1 MNNIEAEK
9 KVLGLI
15 INDNSLMGS
24 VTWLKAG
31 HFSYEPHFVI
41 WEAMIGAIQSG
52 AAATPV
58 TLSSL
63 FDLEIDQ
70 EKPAYLYSLVAAVE
84 PNDNVEQL
92 AAIVR
97 DCFVRREIVRASEAT
112 IQRARTLK
120 AGDGPI
126 RMLGDIMG
134 GAQSLMYGLP
144 DKGKQDSVSD
154 IVGAML
160 DRLRTGKVEKGIPTG
175 LRKLT
180 ERIGGFMP
188 GDFIVVGARPGMGKT
203 LALWHFCK
211 AAAHAASKDPLESGA
226 PCLISLEMSQEQVLM
241 RALSDAAF
249 QPGREIPYSPLM
261 KGRVDQPWWLDELEA
276 AKERLSA
283 LPMVIDD
290 SMCRT
295 VPEIEAAA
303 RSADKRLREQGS
315 KLGILLIDYLG
326 LMGGDRDSNTSRQ
339 QQIAAITRGLKSLAK
354 RLGIPIV
361 AAHQVGRGVE
371 SRDDKRPQLSDLRE
385 AGDIE
390 QDADV
395 VIFLYREHYYKQRG
409 MPPKSDAK
417 YTDWAQEMD
426 SFEHLIEFITSK
438 QRNGSTGIDKAWI
451 SLPSGRIADTD
462 PTPNS
467 EAFEL

>member
-41 WEAMIGAIQSG
+41 WEAMVGAIQGG

-144 DKGKQDSVSD
+144 EKGKQEGIGDV
-154 IVGAML
+154 ARNTL
-160 DRLRTGKVEKGIPTG
+160 ERLRTGKVERGIPTG

-180 ERIGGFMP
+180 ERVGGFMP
-188 GDFIVVGARPGMGKT
+188 SDFIVLGARPGMGKT
-203 LALWHFCK
+203 LALWHFMK
-211 AAAHAASKDPLESGA
+211 AAAHAAATDPLKYGG
-226 PCLISLEMSQEQVLM
+226 PCLASLEMSLEQM
-241 RALSDAAF
+241 TNRALADAAF
-249 QPGREIPYSPLM
+249 KPGREIPYWALRN
-261 KGRVDQPWWLDELEA
+261 GQLNEPWWIDELDA
-276 AKERLSA
+276 AADRLDT

-290 SMCRT
+290 NMSRT
-295 VPEIEAAA
+295 VPEIEASF
-303 RSADKRLREQGS
+303 RSADKALRERGS
-315 KLGILLIDYLG
+315 RLGIGLIDYLG
-326 LMGGDRDSNTSRQ
+326 LMGGDRDRNTSREQ
-339 QQIAAITRGLKSLAK
+339 EISRITRDLKSLAK
-354 RLGIPIV
+354 RMQIPIV
-361 AAHQVGRGVE
+361 AAHQINRGVE
-371 SRDDKRPQLSDLRE
+371 SRDDKRPRLADLRE
-385 AGDIE
+385 SGAIE

-395 VIFLYREHYYKQRG
+395 VIFLYREHYYKKTE

-417 YTDWAQEMD
+417 YTDWVQEMERL
-426 SFEHLIEFITSK
+426 EHQIEFITAK
-438 QRNGSTGIDKAWI
+438 QRSGSTGIDKAWI

-467 EAFEL
+467 EAF